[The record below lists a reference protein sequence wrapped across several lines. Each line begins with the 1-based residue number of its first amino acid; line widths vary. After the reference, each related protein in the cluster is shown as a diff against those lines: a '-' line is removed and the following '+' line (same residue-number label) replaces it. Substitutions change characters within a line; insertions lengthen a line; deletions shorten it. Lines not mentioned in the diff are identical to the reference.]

1 MIGIPPSP
9 LPTQALPNN
18 TLSPLQLLH
27 LFPNCKS
34 LHQVRQLH
42 AQIYKTHLQNHNPVI
57 KQLLQSYI
65 SFGALSNVLPTISQ
79 MQDPNV
85 YVWNTAIKAYTIHGP
100 FNIALHLYVEMLQ
113 HGTPPANFSFPV
125 ILKAIASLGALS
137 QGQQVHAC
145 ILKSGT
151 QITCDVFIANSL
163 LNMYAKCDELEAVRQ
178 VFDTIPCPNVITF
191 TALLD
196 ALARSGDMDGARAVF
211 EEMPERN
218 VFSWTAMLVGYVR
231 NDMPER
237 ALLVFRRMQRE
248 GVRVDEVAVLSALSA
263 CARVGAL
270 ELGRWIH
277 DYAGR
282 NRLRMGK
289 VSLTNALIDMYAKC
303 GEIDEALAVFNAM
316 AEKSV
321 VSWNVMISGLAI
333 HGLGLEALQLF
344 RKMHENGFEA
354 NEATFVG
361 VLSSCS
367 HNGLVEEGY
376 RYFNAMHKVYGVK
389 PNIRHYGC
397 MVDLLGRAGQ
407 LKEAL
412 DLINSMPMEP
422 NAVVWGA
429 LLAACRRQGD
439 VELGEYAMRKLIQL
453 EPESSGNYV
462 LLSNAY
468 AVSGRWDDSA
478 KVRAMM
484 RGVGV
489 AKEPGCSWVEVKNMV
504 HEFVAG
510 DKSHPQSDNIY
521 KVLNDLGERLKTAG
535 YVPDTSSVLHD
546 IEEEAKEELLGRHS
560 EKLAI
565 AFALINTEANKTIRV
580 VKNLRVC
587 SDCHTM
593 TKYITKVLGREIIM
607 RDRNRFHC
615 FKDGSCSCGDYW

>member
-1 MIGIPPSP
+1 
-9 LPTQALPNN
+9 
-18 TLSPLQLLH
+18 
-27 LFPNCKS
+27 
-34 LHQVRQLH
+34 
-42 AQIYKTHLQNHNPVI
+42 
-57 KQLLQSYI
+57 
-65 SFGALSNVLPTISQ
+65 

-85 YVWNTAIKAYTIHGP
+85 YVWNTAIKAYTLHGP
-100 FNIALHLYVEMLQ
+100 CNIALHLYVEMLQ

-145 ILKSGT
+145 ILKSGS
-151 QITCDVFIANSL
+151 QIAEDVFVANSL
-163 LNMYAKCDELEAVRQ
+163 LDMYAKCRELEAARR
-178 VFDTIPCPNVITF
+178 VFDIMPCRNVITF
-191 TALLD
+191 TAMLD
-196 ALARSGDMDGARAVF
+196 AHARWGDMDGARAVF

-218 VFSWTAMLVGYVR
+218 VFSWTAMVTGYVR
-231 NDMPER
+231 NNMPER
-237 ALLVFRRMQRE
+237 ALSVFRRMQRE
-248 GVRVDEVAVLSALSA
+248 GVRADEVAVLSALSA

-282 NRLRMGK
+282 NGLRMVK
-289 VSLTNALIDMYAKC
+289 VSLANALIDMYAKC
-303 GEIDEALAVFNAM
+303 GEIDEALTIFNGM

-321 VSWNVMISGLAI
+321 VSWNSMISGFAI
-333 HGLGLEALQLF
+333 HGLGVEALQLF
-344 RKMHENGFEA
+344 REMHANGFA
-354 NEATFVG
+354 PNEVTFVG

-367 HNGLVEEGY
+367 HNGLVEEGCK
-376 RYFNAMHKVYGVK
+376 YFNDMHQVYGVK

-397 MVDLLGRAGQ
+397 MVDLLGRAGR
-407 LKEAL
+407 LKEAM
-412 DLINSMPMEP
+412 DIINDMPMEP

-429 LLAACRRQGD
+429 LLASCRRHGD
-439 VELGEYAMRKLIQL
+439 VELGEHAMKKLIQL

-489 AKEPGCSWVEVKNMV
+489 VKEPGCSWVEGKNMV

-510 DKSHPQSDNIY
+510 DKSHPKSEKIY
-521 KVLNDLGERLKTAG
+521 ELLDDLGERLKAAG

-565 AFALINTEANKTIRV
+565 AFALISTEAKETIRV

-587 SDCHTM
+587 RDCHNM
-593 TKYITKVLGREIIM
+593 TKYITKILGREIVM
-607 RDRNRFHC
+607 RDRNRFHH